1 MALPKLDVPTYEL
14 TLPSNGKKI
23 RYRPFLVKEHK
34 ILLTMVEASQDEVVR
49 IITELVDVCTFNE
62 LKMSNIAH
70 FDIEYIFMMLRA
82 KSVSE
87 KVDVVITC
95 VECEE
100 KYDASFN
107 IEDIKVEKKEGHTNK
122 IQLNETV
129 GVEMKYPK
137 FKDIVNVFDSD
148 ESEDVFKLVKNSII
162 GVFEGDSYY
171 EFEEHTEEEKE
182 DFLYSLTKE
191 QFSKIEEFF
200 VSSPKIVQQL
210 ETDCPKCSHHNTSR
224 IEGLQ
229 NFFV

>member
-1 MALPKLDVPTYEL
+1 MALPKLEVPTYEL

-200 VSSPKIVQQL
+200 VSSPKVVQQL

>member
-1 MALPKLDVPTYEL
+1 MALPKLEVPTYEL

-122 IQLNETV
+122 IQLNQTV

-200 VSSPKIVQQL
+200 VSSPKVVQQL

>member
-1 MALPKLDVPTYEL
+1 
-14 TLPSNGKKI
+14 
-23 RYRPFLVKEHK
+23 
-34 ILLTMVEASQDEVVR
+34 MVEASQDEVVR

-200 VSSPKIVQQL
+200 VSSPKVVQQL

>member
-1 MALPKLDVPTYEL
+1 MALPKLEVPTYEL

-34 ILLTMVEASQDEVVR
+34 ILLTMAEASQDEVVR

-95 VECEE
+95 VNCEE
-100 KYDASFN
+100 TYDSSFN
-107 IEDIKVEKKEGHTNK
+107 IEDIKIEKKEGHSNK
-122 IQLNETV
+122 VLLDDSI

-137 FKDIVNVFDSD
+137 FQDVVSVFDS
-148 ESEDVFKLVKNSII
+148 EDADNVFKLVKNSIV
-162 GVFEGDSYY
+162 GVFEGDNYY
-171 EFEEHTEEEKE
+171 EFESHTEEEKD

-200 VSSPKIVQQL
+200 VSAPKVVQEL
-210 ETDCPKCSHHNTSR
+210 ETDCPKCNHHNTSR